1 MIKHILKTCAI
12 LIALVATPAFADQVL
27 VIDAQYDQVT
37 NNVKGRLE
45 AAGHTVTVTTDVSQI
60 PTVTSTYQQVWDL
73 RYAAAL
79 TTGEQTTYQTFVTN
93 GGFAYFVTENPGC
106 CQARNNS
113 VAALITALGGGTTT
127 IGANFAMTNNVSS
140 NVNTTYMTSGITVN
154 YAAVSAIVNSQGIP
168 LISDGNG
175 AVSGMSWIGRA
186 GALGSGVTGT
196 IVTVADTNWLD
207 STRFN
212 TSGTTAQQQN
222 VTALDDIIRGIVAGT
237 VAGTISSS
245 GNGAGATNGNSG
257 APAAPT
263 PVGAPTTTTL
273 RGPASIINGSWTPY
287 ATTQTDARTNSGKNG
302 VITRTVNRY
311 EARTVTS
318 RVVVTPVSNQ
328 AMSDGSTVS
337 TNGTPYN
344 EDTAQTAETR
354 LASSTND
361 SVSFPRNG
369 FVDYVKLRAFN
380 PFLVDPFNKTDGAWI
395 SPTASWYKTTGSYSS
410 GGISGGYQWTADGN
424 IFGAALSYAGTN
436 SSGLAYSKVQ
446 NENVDGV
453 AYAVI
458 KDDMA
463 WVKASVGFGYG
474 KVSGSTSIPIFALS
488 SATKFNQKTLYGD
501 LAIYSP
507 ETYWGVR
514 PFVGATVVNS
524 SLDGIDQQGTPLL
537 STVPESKNSTTVN
550 PYFGIRY
557 DIDQNFG
564 IEGRITQSKDFKTVG
579 GIRAIAKTEIADG
592 LFINATVGIDK
603 SSNLTGVSGTIGLKY
618 NF

>member
-1 MIKHILKTCAI
+1 VIKHILRACAL
-12 LIALVATPAFADQVL
+12 LIALATTPAFADQVL
-27 VIDAQYDQVT
+27 IIDAQYDQVT

-45 AAGHTVTVTTDVSQI
+45 AAGHTVTVTTNLALI
-60 PTVTSTYQQVWDL
+60 PTVTAAYQQVWDL

-79 TTGEQTTYQTFVTN
+79 TTGEQTAYQTYVTN

-140 NVNTTYMTSGITVN
+140 NVNTKYMTAGITVN

-168 LISDGNG
+168 LISDGAG

-186 GALGSGVTGT
+186 GALASGVTGT

-207 STRFN
+207 ASRFN
-212 TSGTTAQQQN
+212 VSGTTAQQQN

-237 VAGTISSS
+237 VGGTISAN
-245 GNGAGATNGNSG
+245 GNGAAAQNGGGNQT
-257 APAAPT
+257 PT
-263 PVGAPTTTTL
+263 PVGQPTTTTI
-273 RGPASIINGSWTPY
+273 RSAASTINGTWTPY
-287 ATTQTDARTNSGKNG
+287 ATTQVDARTNSGKNG
-302 VITRTVNRY
+302 VITRTVNSY
-311 EARTVTS
+311 EARTVTR

-354 LASSTND
+354 LASSTNN
-361 SVSFPRNG
+361 SVSFPRDG

-395 SPTASWYKTTGSYSS
+395 SPNSSWYKTTGSYST
-410 GGISGGYQWTADGN
+410 GGVGAGYQWTADGN
-424 IFGAALSYAGTN
+424 IFGAAVNYGSTN
-436 SSGLAYSKVQ
+436 SGGLTYSKVQ
-446 NENVDGV
+446 NENIDGV
-453 AYAVI
+453 VYTVI
-458 KDDMA
+458 KDDLA
-463 WVKASVGFGYG
+463 WFKASLGYGYG
-474 KVSGSTSIPIFALS
+474 KVSGSTNIPLFALVS
-488 SATKFNQKTLYGD
+488 TTKFNQKTMYGD
-501 LAIYSP
+501 FAIYSP
-507 ETYWGVR
+507 VTFEGFR
-514 PFVGATVVNS
+514 PFVGATIVNS
-524 SLDGIDQQGTPLL
+524 KLDGVDQQGSPLL
-537 STVPESKNSTTVN
+537 STVPESKNTTNVN
-550 PYFGIRY
+550 PYLGIRY

-564 IEGRITQSKDFKTVG
+564 VEGRVTQSKDFKTVG
-579 GIRAIAKTEIADG
+579 SIRATAKTEIADG
-592 LFINATVGIDK
+592 LFLNATIGVDK